1 MIQKWSYGSPNHSTQ
16 FFLTKVGL
24 LRLKISFDRLA
35 AEKIRF
41 VGCKMGCVYL
51 ERRWSWKVL
60 VGKSGRSWK
69 VSV

>member
-41 VGCKMGCVYL
+41 VGYKMGICVERTCSWKEPVVGKFLFKL
-51 ERRWSWKVL
+51 ERTK
-60 VGKSGRSWK
+60 
-69 VSV
+69 